1 MIRVTVTEMRKNFSR
16 YIHFVM
22 NGGEIIITKYGKD
35 VVRLTPYEAEAS
47 VTDSL
52 TGILKG
58 NADVNEAKDEGLKEK
73 YEIID

>member
-16 YIHFVM
+16 YVHFVM

-35 VVRLTPYEAEAS
+35 VVRLIPYEAEVS

-52 TGILKG
+52 TGILRE
-58 NADVNEAKDEGLKEK
+58 NADISEAKDERLKEK
-73 YEIID
+73 MDQ